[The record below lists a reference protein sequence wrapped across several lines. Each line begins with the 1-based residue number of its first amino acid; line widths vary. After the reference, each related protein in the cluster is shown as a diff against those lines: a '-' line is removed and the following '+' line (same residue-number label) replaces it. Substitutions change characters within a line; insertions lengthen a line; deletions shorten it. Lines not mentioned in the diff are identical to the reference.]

1 LSSRHLSGEKLE
13 IRATNL
19 NVLCFGAIATTIVAG
34 FFGLGFFLLT
44 YPDGKL
50 IAGPDCDTRDG
61 ESGHA
66 MSVKGV

>member
-1 LSSRHLSGEKLE
+1 M
-13 IRATNL
+13 
-19 NVLCFGAIATTIVAG
+19 LCFGAIATTIVAG
-34 FFGLGFFLLT
+34 FFGLGFLLLT
-44 YPDGKL
+44 YPDEKL

>member
-1 LSSRHLSGEKLE
+1 MNNDINCVSDLGTLVYL
-13 IRATNL
+13 
-19 NVLCFGAIATTIVAG
+19 VCFGAIATTIVAG

-50 IAGPDCDTRDG
+50 IAGPHCDTRDG

>member
-1 LSSRHLSGEKLE
+1 MNNDINCVSDLGTLAYL
-13 IRATNL
+13 
-19 NVLCFGAIATTIVAG
+19 VCFGAIATTIVAG
-34 FFGLGFFLLT
+34 FFGLGSFLLT
-44 YPDGKL
+44 YPDEKL

>member
-1 LSSRHLSGEKLE
+1 LVPQRRSPQIQAVRVRSG
-13 IRATNL
+13 RL
-19 NVLCFGAIATTIVAG
+19 NAKVATTIVAG

-44 YPDGKL
+44 YPDEKL

-61 ESGHA
+61 EIGHA

>member
-1 LSSRHLSGEKLE
+1 M
-13 IRATNL
+13 
-19 NVLCFGAIATTIVAG
+19 LCFGAIATTIVAG

>member
-1 LSSRHLSGEKLE
+1 MNNDINCLSDLGTLVY
-13 IRATNL
+13 L
-19 NVLCFGAIATTIVAG
+19 VGFGAIATTIVAG

-50 IAGPDCDTRDG
+50 IAGPDFDTRDG